1 MPTVVGK
8 QVGPIGYGLMGLG
21 HSPSDEVSFAAIKAA
36 IEAGCTF
43 LNGAEFYGPNRDENS
58 LTLLRR
64 YFAKYPADV
73 AKVVINIKGGRDFD
87 APGLQFKCSNEAVAA
102 GIEHTL
108 EQLGSSARIAQWGV
122 ARKDPNHDY
131 EDETLATI
139 DSYVKAGKIDGIT
152 TSEINQDTLRSAAK
166 KFRITAVEMELSLFY
181 PEAIKNGMLAA
192 CAELDIPVIAYS
204 PLGHGILGGQIKSA
218 KDISEGDPRRM
229 WPTYQGANLEANLAL
244 LEKVEKLAE
253 KKGCS
258 PAQISI
264 NWLVAL
270 SQQPGMPTIIP
281 IPGSTNPAR
290 IRENATLVDL
300 TPQDMADLDETLK
313 SFSMAGDRYPAAN
326 MHQLQL

>member
-1 MPTVVGK
+1 M
-8 QVGPIGYGLMGLG
+8 
-21 HSPSDEVSFAAIKAA
+21 
-36 IEAGCTF
+36 
-43 LNGAEFYGPNRDENS
+43 
-58 LTLLRR
+58 
-64 YFAKYPADV
+64 
-73 AKVVINIKGGRDFD
+73 
-87 APGLQFKCSNEAVAA
+87 AA

-192 CAELDIPVIAYS
+192 CAELDIPVIAYCECS
-204 PLGHGILGGQIKSA
+204 PPPFSSQRCRREMTHWHKTDLPNIAPLGHGILGGQIKSA
-218 KDISEGDPRRM
+218 KDIPEGDPRRM

-270 SQQPGMPTIIP
+270 SRQPGMPTIIP